1 MNFITNSVEE
11 TIEFGKKLATYLK
24 ERACICLDGD
34 LGAGKTHLTK
44 GIALGLGITEDIT
57 SPTFTIVQEYE
68 GNLNLYHFD
77 MYRLAD
83 IDELY
88 AIGFEDYLRSNQI
101 MIIEWSQ
108 NVKDALPND
117 RIEIFIEYTD
127 IPNQRKF
134 NLKTFGNNSQE
145 ILKKLNADII
155 HYKHIEK

>member
-11 TIEFGKKLATYLK
+11 TIEFGKKLATHLT
-24 ERACICLDGD
+24 EGACICLDGD

-44 GIALGLGITEDIT
+44 GIAMGLGITEDIT

-68 GNLNLYHFD
+68 SNLNLYHFD

-134 NLKTFGNNSQE
+134 NLEAFGNKSQK
-145 ILKKLNADII
+145 ILKKLSEYII
-155 HYKHIEK
+155 H